1 MKRIDRDKKWL
12 DMAVELAKSG
22 ERVGG
27 ARIGA
32 IIVVNNRAVA
42 FGQNMNKTHPLQKR
56 FGKNPDAIYQ
66 HAEINCIVNFLRKNS
81 PEDLKRATLYIGR
94 VHGKLMN
101 NIGLAKPCCGC
112 DHAIN
117 QFGIKKVV
125 YTVGD
130 EAND

>member
-22 ERVGG
+22 DRVGG

-42 FGQNMNKTHPLQKR
+42 FGQNMNKSHPLQKR
-56 FGKNPDAIYQ
+56 YGKNPDAIYQ
-66 HAEINCIVNFLRKNS
+66 HAEINCIVNFLRKHS
-81 PEDLKRATLYIGR
+81 PDDLKRATLYVGR
-94 VHGKLMN
+94 VHGKLMES
-101 NIGLAKPCCGC
+101 IGLAKPCCGC
-112 DHAIN
+112 NHAIN

-125 YTVGD
+125 YTIGD
-130 EAND
+130 DTND